1 MVNFELNDPST
12 GIKFSDLIYNIQ
24 RKTALTNKEQLPII
38 KISYKRADIGSWDFM
53 SQFTIKAENLIFK
66 DGHKASDS
74 EFVFTLGLTYI
85 NSTYN
90 INLLI
95 ISNGSV
101 LYDKI
106 LEVKSGEEIGQADIY
121 PNQDDEILKQVF
133 GILENKLYDFRDA
146 SITKED
152 DLKDTH
158 FTLKLLN
165 IDDFNNFNF
174 TSFPHFEL
182 YETKQKEENLLF
194 STSEITENSL
204 FI

>member
-1 MVNFELNDPST
+1 MVGFELNDPRT

-24 RKTALTNKEQLPII
+24 RKTALTDKGQIPII
-38 KISYKRADIGSWDFM
+38 KISYKRADIGSWNFI

-66 DGHKASDS
+66 DGNSASDS
-74 EFVFTLGLTYI
+74 EFIFTLGLTYN
-85 NSTYN
+85 NSIYN
-90 INLLI
+90 KSLLI
-95 ISNGSV
+95 ISNGKV
-101 LYDKI
+101 LYDKT

-121 PNQDDEILKQVF
+121 PNQDDEILKRVF
-133 GILENKLYDFRDA
+133 GILENKLYDFRDV

-152 DLKDTH
+152 DLKDTY
-158 FTLKLLN
+158 FTLKLVN
-165 IDDFNNFNF
+165 IENFDDFNFA
-174 TSFPHFEL
+174 TFPHFEL